1 MKNQLINIYN
11 VENLSYVW
19 MTKTFQKLLGHHF
32 PIHAAFDASFC
43 IDGHIFCL
51 FPIFYLKSILHFI
64 IFVIVR

>member
-32 PIHAAFDASFC
+32 PIHAAFDALFC

-51 FPIFYLKSILHFI
+51 FQFFI
-64 IFVIVR
+64 